1 MKINY
6 INKGNKFINQE
17 GLKKIY
23 GNNAKRIGDVNE
35 LLVASVLLK
44 YGWEVFPNISC
55 TGPIDLVTFNRELN
69 VWYYLDVKSRPP
81 SYKNM
86 KSLLKNPIATLKP
99 TEEQEKYNVKV
110 AYYEDDHVYIIKS
123 RGEDII
129 VI

>member
-6 INKGNKFINQE
+6 INKDNKFINQE

-23 GNNAKRIGDVNE
+23 GNNSARIGDVNE

-55 TGPIDLVTFNRELN
+55 TGPIDLVTFNKELN
-69 VWYYLDVKSRPP
+69 IWYYLDIKSRPP
-81 SYKNM
+81 KYKNM
-86 KSLLKNPIATLKP
+86 KYLLKNPTHILKP
-99 TEEQEKYNVKV
+99 TEEQEKCNVKI
-110 AYYEDDHVYIIKS
+110 AYYEDDHVYIIKNKY
-123 RGEDII
+123 EDIL